1 MLSKSE
7 IVLKNAV
14 HVKLESFRRVLVASR
29 WQQHVL
35 GELREDLVREVF
47 DKVADGLLEF
57 RSYLRDNGPPVVV
70 QEKIQ
75 GAGERV
81 VAVEQ
86 IVQFHVNVAYLKVH
100 VNVVHALMSLAGILV
115 KVAFHLE
122 GDDDVDVRE
131 VRVSHTVSNNRHQH
145 YPAVQMVPHDHVQPW
160 DVQFKFHPV
169 LVQVEPDE
177 ERLVSPE
184 SFESINYFVRDEKY
198 EIKLTRSLFHLLESF
213 RNNISSPEDGDVVVL
228 GVNVNRTGSLIDLD
242 FVQSK
247 WLAGRYSKGGNTI
260 SQIRFQQLD
269 ALFHAVGQMRIAPAT
284 YLQKWRCKTT

>member
-169 LVQVEPDE
+169 LVQVE
-177 ERLVSPE
+177 
-184 SFESINYFVRDEKY
+184 
-198 EIKLTRSLFHLLESF
+198 LESF

-284 YLQKWRCKTT
+284 YLQKWRYFWSG